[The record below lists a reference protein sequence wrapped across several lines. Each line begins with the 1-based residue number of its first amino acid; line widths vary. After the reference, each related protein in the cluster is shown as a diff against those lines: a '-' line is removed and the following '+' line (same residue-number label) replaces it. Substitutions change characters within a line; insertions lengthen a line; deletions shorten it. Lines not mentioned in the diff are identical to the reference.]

1 MVSRRDVEILHAL
14 FQELAELRYGSRSNW
29 AKVSNYQ
36 KVDSF
41 FASTAA
47 VAAFA
52 NVLNQVNPMVND
64 HVLIPPGN
72 IRNAKTVGNIYGGLL
87 KAYIDAGWRIEP

>member
-1 MVSRRDVEILHAL
+1 MVSRRDVDILHAL

-41 FASTAA
+41 FTSAAA

-52 NVLNQVNPMVND
+52 NILNQVNPMAHD

-72 IRNAKTVGNIYGGLL
+72 IRNSKTVGNIYGGLL
-87 KAYIDAGWRIEP
+87 KAYTDAGWEIAP